1 TGALDNETIVTDV
14 FRSFSTS
21 SDVGQLDEFFSAFV
35 QAAHKANLT
44 LISNSAVRDT
54 MLNLTLTALAPAFNR
69 FTPENYAL
77 INSVLVPELGDYF
90 SQANVIDNI
99 TDLCILLSQYSMNVI
114 YNNTDFTRKD
124 VYNTIRSYLNT
135 GTPPKC
141 YNATDR
147 QLNST
152 AWFVNYIGVFITFI
166 TLDDLKSFVPSDQI
180 QLFLEN
186 YENIQLFNNT
196 AIPQDVISYYTLQL
210 YPYNPNFNPL
220 RLSPSVLQGFT
231 CSGVRNF
238 NVSKVK
244 NIIRA
249 FRPRQGRP
257 TVPLTEMQSTCMYN
271 YIRDENLQDFTNY
284 PSDMLLYYNYENIE
298 KINCKSYFNATGAA
312 NFGILSKILNK
323 EASLLYNAISCLG
336 ISGTNLTRDQVEILG
351 NMVCTLNA
359 SFIENSDPVIL
370 ENLKHCRCTTG
381 NITCS
386 TIVDQAFPFGYSL
399 SQFDLCLD
407 ANIVKNNQEVLI
419 SKVVDVSFQGVILNK
434 LKEAYPSGLA
444 DEQVQ
449 QLRSVSRVAS
459 LDDINKWN
467 ITKIDTLFSLMISTD
482 GEWESAKSKVI
493 IMKYLGTAGNSLGTP
508 ELNCIGGVNLC
519 SLDVS
524 VIRTISSSSL
534 SNAKPL
540 DISNCSTEQKKEL
553 YQKANE
559 SFSQARTDNLTVNEV
574 KGLLGANLPDL
585 KTFENES
592 TIHEWI
598 SKQPQASLDTLRIGL
613 TGGRGDLSPTLGS
626 AVDITSTFT
635 TTT

>member
-1 TGALDNETIVTDV
+1 MSLG
-14 FRSFSTS
+14 
-21 SDVGQLDEFFSAFV
+21 
-35 QAAHKANLT
+35 T
-44 LISNSAVRDT
+44 LITGVPSA
-54 MLNLTLTALAPAFNR
+54 A
-69 FTPENYAL
+69 
-77 INSVLVPELGDYF
+77 INSISSSELLAASKSQQFITNIIQAPEIVQQTFVSKIISLNQDP
-90 SQANVIDNI
+90 NTVIDNVPAQLAVEI
-99 TDLCILLSQYSMNVI
+99 PRVLLSFSKESVQVDTINNKTWSQEQAVVFFENVARVAEDPEI
-114 YNNTDFTRKD
+114 
-124 VYNTIRSYLNT
+124 
-135 GTPPKC
+135 
-141 YNATDR
+141 
-147 QLNST
+147 
-152 AWFVNYIGVFITFI
+152 
-166 TLDDLKSFVPSDQI
+166 
-180 QLFLEN
+180 
-186 YENIQLFNNT
+186 
-196 AIPQDVISYYTLQL
+196 
-210 YPYNPNFNPL
+210 
-220 RLSPSVLQGFT
+220 LSPSVLQGFT

-370 ENLKHCRCTTG
+370 ENLKHCSGFSEGQVTAMENLLFTGTTLYGNVSTWSLQTLKNLEILPLYLTARFWEQFSALVKKQFLSFFLPQLREKGTELQKLRSLFQQYNSIRSKLRWRSGLDHRCTTG

-559 SFSQARTDNLTVNEV
+559 SFSQARTDVGV
-574 KGLLGANLPDL
+574 YYQFISPYLGEASQLHSCHYVDL
-585 KTFENES
+585 C
-592 TIHEWI
+592 
-598 SKQPQASLDTLRIGL
+598 
-613 TGGRGDLSPTLGS
+613 
-626 AVDITSTFT
+626 
-635 TTT
+635 